1 MTITRGEQPSS
12 APLHALLLTAMQGL
26 TTPTLER
33 FRAAEEEL
41 RTIVSLHGDKME
53 RVGDV
58 VGGILIWFDNVCDP
72 RARKAALRATALL
85 ARSHPQDVVLTCVA
99 HTLSSHRCAIELW
112 KALGEEPQLTREMLQ
127 QLLDNL
133 QQRRREEKSG
143 NVSLAAMKTIYEVL
157 SYGDTEKPSWKCIP
171 SCSSSVSG
179 KCSM

>member
-1 MTITRGEQPSS
+1 MLRMFLSAPGTKKEPSETKGKWEKGSSEEQEEERAPIPTLTSSSHMTMTRGEQPSS
-12 APLHALLLTAMQGL
+12 APLHALLLTAVQGL

-99 HTLSSHRCAIELW
+99 HMLSSHR
-112 KALGEEPQLTREMLQ
+112 
-127 QLLDNL
+127 
-133 QQRRREEKSG
+133 
-143 NVSLAAMKTIYEVL
+143 
-157 SYGDTEKPSWKCIP
+157 
-171 SCSSSVSG
+171 
-179 KCSM
+179 